1 MIKWIKDLTFSSWF
15 WTRAVIS
22 YYKVKSRYRSCDDH
36 PSAALLISTS
46 DTKPDC
52 NSLAQAETDRNSATE
67 QEKNPEKLKIE
78 K

>member
-22 YYKVKSRYRSCDDH
+22 YDKVKSIYRSSLGDDN

-52 NSLAQAETDRNSATE
+52 NSLSQAETDTNSVTE
-67 QEKNPEKLKIE
+67 QEKKLKN
-78 K
+78 